1 MYDMCT
7 QLYDKTKE
15 KIYPT
20 TFASCVSV
28 TNNEFNNAQ
37 DAIDTL
43 KGEISG
49 LLDDVKDL
57 IKDVEYLKEHGGG
70 SGGTVVVQPA
80 VNVTIHNFPS
90 RLSGTINLFDYQ
102 DIISN
107 ISNPYAT
114 FTYSNIDNPT
124 TYTAVIEV
132 YGKSITKTG
141 EIQANESTEIYFDQL
156 PVYITPG
163 TKTVK
168 VTVTIE
174 GVSGS
179 ASKSFTAKVPSM
191 FIWHEADN
199 VNNLPISNPDHQEL
213 TLSDLSG
220 QYAPPGGK
228 YLWIVTT
235 NKLKKLVIGNITA
248 PYESSTKIDSEYNIT
263 YNCYRTLTKPD
274 LGVTLNI
281 EVQ

>member
-1 MYDMCT
+1 MST
-7 QLYDKTKE
+7 QLYNKDHE
-15 KIYPT
+15 LLYPNT
-20 TFASCVSV
+20 LAKSVSFGESNV
-28 TNNEFNNAQ
+28 Q
-37 DAIDTL
+37 VAIDTL

-49 LLDDVKDL
+49 LLDNVKDL
-57 IKDVEYLKEHGGG
+57 IEDVEYLKEHGGG
-70 SGGTVVVQPA
+70 GGGVVVQPA

-102 DIISN
+102 DIVSN
-107 ISNPYAT
+107 ISTSYAT

-124 TYTAVIEV
+124 TYTAVINV
-132 YGKSITKTG
+132 YGNSITKTG
-141 EIQANESTEIYFDQL
+141 EIQANEPTEIYFDQL
-156 PVYITPG
+156 PTTITPG
-163 TKTVK
+163 SKTVK
-168 VTVTIE
+168 VTVTVE

-191 FIWHEADN
+191 FIWHETDN
-199 VNNLPISNPDHQEL
+199 VNNLPISNPNYQEL

-220 QYAPPGGK
+220 QYTAPGGK

-235 NKLKKLVIGNITA
+235 EKLKKLVIGNITA

-263 YNCYRTLTKPD
+263 YNCYRTRIKPD
-274 LGVTLNI
+274 SNVILNI

>member
-1 MYDMCT
+1 MYDTCT
-7 QLYDKTKE
+7 QLYDKAKE

-28 TNNEFNNAQ
+28 TNDEFDNAQ

-49 LLDDVKDL
+49 LLDNVKDL
-57 IKDVEYLKEHGGG
+57 IEDVEYLKEHGGG
-70 SGGTVVVQPA
+70 GGVVVQPA

-102 DIISN
+102 DIFDTST
-107 ISNPYAT
+107 PYAT

-132 YGKSITKTG
+132 YGKSVTKTD
-141 EIQANESTEIYFDQL
+141 EIQANELTEIYFDQL
-156 PVYITPG
+156 PSTITPG

-191 FIWHEADN
+191 FIWHETDN
-199 VNNLPISNPDHQEL
+199 VNNLPISNPNYQEL

-220 QYAPPGGK
+220 QYTAPGGK

-235 NKLKKLVIGNITA
+235 EKLKKLVVGNITT
-248 PYESSTKIDSEYNIT
+248 PYESSTKIDSQYNIT
-263 YNCYRTLTKPD
+263 YNCYRTSIKPD
-274 LGVTLNI
+274 SDVILNI